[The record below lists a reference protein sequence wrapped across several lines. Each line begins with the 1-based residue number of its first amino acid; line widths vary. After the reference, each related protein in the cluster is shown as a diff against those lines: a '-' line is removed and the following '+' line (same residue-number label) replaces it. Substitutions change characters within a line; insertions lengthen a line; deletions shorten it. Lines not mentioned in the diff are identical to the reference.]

1 MTIPVPKSFTFKI
14 KRIYEP
20 PEDDDGLRVLVDRLW
35 PRGVTKETA
44 KIDNWAKELAPSTE
58 LRKWFGH
65 EATRYA
71 EFRSRY
77 LEELKANAE
86 AAAQI
91 GNQARQGTLTL
102 LYAARDRSCNHAIVL
117 QEFLQQLAG

>member
-1 MTIPVPKSFTFKI
+1 MTVPVPKSFAIKI
-14 KRIYEP
+14 KRIYDP
-20 PEDDDGLRVLVDRLW
+20 PEDDDGFRVLVDRLW
-35 PRGVTKETA
+35 PRGVEKENA
-44 KIDNWAKELAPSTE
+44 NVDYWAKDIVPSTE

-65 EATRYA
+65 QPPQFG

-86 AAAQI
+86 AADKL
-91 GNQARQGTLTL
+91 GKQARHATVTL

-117 QEFLQQLAG
+117 QEFLSDR